1 VNPIREHIP
10 TVSFLPWSSDTDDVD
25 EGGTPE
31 WERSSR
37 FKTAKRYLT
46 LYPFLTASVVLLI
59 VTLVFYFRPIL
70 PTAHRRASLP
80 FIAGL
85 LVSHGLVGVWRER
98 AGVRRLQNY
107 SLHVGFRGNTVHVR
121 LGQQA
126 DLNDDRLIGFKPLAE
141 FAHGGLRTR
150 FESFRDRFSRREVG
164 DHKEKYH
171 RAGSDGEGKVVDAF
185 YASQTADTS
194 AFRNDIELFNSVIVS
209 HVGEQQPDLDSKNV
223 DSVSTLPPRIDAR
236 TSSDIRTA
244 FTSEREARRE
254 EERIRGMLEDHVDEL
269 AEYID
274 PAGQP
279 LFENTIGL
287 IQTMTD
293 IQTDAAVDGR
303 QRRQQQIDGE
313 IDRRM
318 RDGDEQ

>member
-1 VNPIREHIP
+1 MNPIREHIP

-25 EGGTPE
+25 EDETPE
-31 WERSSR
+31 WERTGR
-37 FKTAKRYLT
+37 VAKLKSWLT
-46 LYPFLTASVVLLI
+46 LYPFLTASVALLAL
-59 VTLVFYFRPIL
+59 TLVLYFRPIL

-85 LVSHGLVGVWRER
+85 LVSHSLVGVWRER
-98 AGVRRLQNY
+98 AAVRRLRSY

-121 LGQQA
+121 FGQPA

-171 RAGSDGEGKVVDAF
+171 RAGTDGEGEVVDAF
-185 YASQTADTS
+185 YQSQTAETS
-194 AFRNDIELFNSVIVS
+194 AFRNGIELFDTVFVS
-209 HVGEQQPDLDSKNV
+209 HVGEQQPELDSKEV
-223 DSVSTLPPRIDAR
+223 DSMSTLPPRIDAR
-236 TSSDIRTA
+236 TSSEIRTA
-244 FTSEREARRE
+244 FSSEREARRE
-254 EERIRGMLEDHVDEL
+254 EERIRAMLEDHVDEL

-287 IQTMTD
+287 IQTMTE
-293 IQTDAAVDGR
+293 IQTEAAVDGR
-303 QRRQQQIDGE
+303 SQRQQQIEGE

-318 RDGDEQ
+318 RDGDGQ